1 MRRTNLF
8 PCPLFTGEHGKAA
21 KNGDCTLT
29 YKGGGQLVMS
39 PLSGATVGGFCDFVV
54 PVSPGAYVASVNFDF
69 PTGTNDFRGNLLDI
83 SVTDKTDELDCDTL
97 GFLYAFGNGN
107 GLRVLRFTVPSG
119 ASYVRLRFR
128 GSKSRDVTLWNPQVE
143 LASTYDAAVS
153 RGGDAGTFNGDTMP
167 KVG

>member
-21 KNGDCTLT
+21 NSGDCKLT

-39 PLSGATVGGFCDFVV
+39 PLSGATIGGWCDFVV
-54 PVSPGAYVASVNFDF
+54 PVSPGAYVVSVNFDF
-69 PTGTNDFRGNLLDI
+69 PTGTNDFRGNLL
-83 SVTDKTDELDCDTL
+83 SVNVTDKANGLEGDVLAELSAY
-97 GFLYAFGNGN
+97 GSGNG
-107 GLRVLRFTVPSG
+107 RRDLRFTVPSG
-119 ASYVRLRFR
+119 VSYVRLRFR
-128 GSKSRDVTLWNPQVE
+128 GSQTVNVSYLNPQVE

-153 RGGDAGTFNGDTMP
+153 GGGTPATFNGDTMP